1 MRGDEVLEMVP
12 RVQFG
17 CLLVLLGLFLVP
29 SVQAGPV
36 ALLLP
41 DGGAERVRQRYEAG
55 EPLARAAYRQLVRE
69 AEAYLARE
77 PQPLVGLLRVPRFY
91 DDAEGHRAAARP
103 IRGDSRIAHTLA
115 LAYAVTGDERF
126 GEQAVRYLLAW
137 VESLEGPGWGTA
149 RDALVLQPR
158 ADTPIVIGTAFPNF
172 LYAYALVE
180 ERLSGDER
188 TAFAD
193 WLRRFVSYY
202 LGEELYPNN
211 HHNFQSLFLLCAGR
225 VLRDDGL
232 VERALRYYG
241 RGLRVQIHP
250 GGRLPRELR
259 RGEKGSTYT
268 LMALEAMVQF
278 AVVAKNAGVAV
289 RDWTSAGDAG
299 LQDAVG
305 FLASFLQDP
314 AAWPDGPERVYPS
327 HPGEWGYLFEFPY
340 LWWGEEEWEPLLS
353 QRPYGHHN
361 RAYTL
366 LFATLLT
373 LAYE

>member
-1 MRGDEVLEMVP
+1 M
-12 RVQFG
+12 
-17 CLLVLLGLFLVP
+17 
-29 SVQAGPV
+29 
-36 ALLLP
+36 
-41 DGGAERVRQRYEAG
+41 
-55 EPLARAAYRQLVRE
+55 ARAAHSQLVRE
-69 AEAYLARE
+69 AEAYLVRE
-77 PQPLVGLLRVPRFY
+77 PQPLKGLLRVPRFY
-91 DDAEGHRAAARP
+91 HDADGHRAAARP

-115 LAYAVTGDERF
+115 LAYSVTGDERF

-137 VESLEGPGWGTA
+137 VDSLEGPGWGTVW
-149 RDALVLQPR
+149 DALVLQPR

-180 ERLSGDER
+180 ERLNGDER
-188 TAFAD
+188 AAFAD

-202 LGEELYPNN
+202 LWEELYPNN

-225 VLRDDGL
+225 VLRDAEL
-232 VERALRYYG
+232 VERALRYYR

-278 AVVAKNAGVAV
+278 AVVAENAGIAV
-289 RDWTSAGDAG
+289 REWTSAGGAG

-305 FLASFLQDP
+305 FLGLFLSTP
-314 AAWPDGPERVYPS
+314 EVWSDGLQRVYPD
-327 HPGEWGYLFEFPY
+327 HPGDWGYLFEFPY
-340 LWWGEEEWEPLLS
+340 LWWGEEDWEPFLLH
-353 QRPYGHHN
+353 RPYGHHN

-366 LFATLLT
+366 LFSTLLT